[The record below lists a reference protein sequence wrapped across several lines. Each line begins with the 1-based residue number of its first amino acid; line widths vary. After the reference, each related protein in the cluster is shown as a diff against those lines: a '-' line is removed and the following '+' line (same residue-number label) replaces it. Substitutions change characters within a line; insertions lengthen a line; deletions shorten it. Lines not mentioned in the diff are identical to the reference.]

1 MSLKRGRSNENLHLA
16 SNEIPQHPRK
26 MGGGRPEAAP
36 YNRPHRAAL
45 DDGRNLD
52 LGSRTATVVA
62 APMGTKNIEEQLLDL
77 ERHRERLRSLPSD
90 DKVQYLEGHNIDL
103 DTTQKHGQPGRG
115 CPPFSTNGIGAGVA
129 ENIPTHPE
137 NIPGYSPGYIGM
149 DMAPMSFHTLHNQ
162 GGNPHTRMF
171 ITPNPN
177 STMAHG
183 HDAGGP
189 GAVWSAAELAISGP
203 GGLNAQRVGSHGHPA
218 THAVPRGD
226 LTTRLPTNGLA
237 PAGLGHDVGQVH
249 GVVHGAGHG
258 AASSSAPPG
267 SALQEA
273 LLNLARG
280 AEAQSQLSLRSRLP
294 GTPSSHHAGS
304 HRLQLDASQ
313 SQPLD
318 RHQVHGQA
326 SSQVQ
331 EQQGH
336 QGQGQPHS
344 QNHHAHHVQPHPHE
358 SYGPTVSG
366 VGGALYP
373 FSAATTA
380 NTLYPGGYPA
390 TLPPPPP
397 GFHDSHTAASSV
409 GVYSNQNM
417 QPPST
422 SQSNEY
428 DSVLA
433 PGTSLLADTAIA
445 SNRVSIHLKGLPSNL
460 NLDPSLPALVYT
472 ELINFGRCKKRS
484 GSRHCVMCGRS
495 AGGEC
500 VIPTQNKGT
509 VSGRGCFWIFAAAVR
524 HSLTALSLS

>member
-26 MGGGRPEAAP
+26 MGGGPEAAT
-36 YNRPHRAAL
+36 YSRLHRAAL
-45 DDGRNLD
+45 DDERNLD
-52 LGSRTATVVA
+52 YAGSRTAAVA
-62 APMGTKNIEEQLLDL
+62 TAPIGTKNIEEQLLDL

-115 CPPFSTNGIGAGVA
+115 GPPFSTNGTGAGVA
-129 ENIPTHPE
+129 ENIPTHTE
-137 NIPGYSPGYIGM
+137 KIPGYSQGYIGM
-149 DMAPMSFHTLHNQ
+149 DMAPAAFRTLHDQ

-177 STMAHG
+177 SAVAHI

-189 GAVWSAAELAISGP
+189 AAVWPAAELAASGP

-218 THAVPRGD
+218 THAIPRGD
-226 LTTRLPTNGLA
+226 FNTRLPANGL
-237 PAGLGHDVGQVH
+237 PPTGLGHGIGQGH
-249 GVVHGAGHG
+249 SVVHGAGHG

-280 AEAQSQLSLRSRLP
+280 AEAQSQLSLRSRVP
-294 GTPSSHHAGS
+294 GAPSSQQAGS
-304 HRLQLDASQ
+304 QRLQLDSSQ

-326 SSQVQ
+326 PIQIQ
-331 EQQGH
+331 EQQGQ
-336 QGQGQPHS
+336 QGQGQGHPHS
-344 QNHHAHHVQPHPHE
+344 HHHAHHVQAHPHE
-358 SYGPTVSG
+358 SYGRVSG
-366 VGGALYP
+366 VGGVLYP
-373 FSAATTA
+373 FSTTTAA
-380 NTLYPGGYPA
+380 NTLYPGGYPG

-397 GFHDSHTAASSV
+397 GFHDSHTAVSSV

-417 QPPST
+417 QPPSA
-422 SQSNEY
+422 SQPNEY
-428 DSVLA
+428 DTALA

-460 NLDPSLPALVYT
+460 NLDPSLPPLVYT

-495 AGGEC
+495 AGNEC
-500 VIPTQNKGT
+500 IIPTQNKGER
-509 VSGRGCFWIFAAAVR
+509 S
-524 HSLTALSLS
+524 